1 MLSTRAGSSQRIR
14 QAVVS
19 RGPQNRSEETFMN
32 NEVIISCAVT
42 GAGDSVGVHPAIPV
56 TPEQIANAAIEAAK
70 AGAAIAHIHVR
81 DVETGKGN
89 RDRALF
95 REVVERVRK
104 SDTDVIINLTTGM
117 GGDYIPSEEDPAV
130 AAPGSDYVTPE
141 ERVLHVEELRPEIC
155 SLDCGS
161 MNFGQG
167 LALNTPE
174 HLRVMAERIKGC
186 GVKPEIEAFEL
197 GHIWLAKQLIDE
209 GIVDDPPLFQ
219 LCLGIPWGAEA
230 NAETLLVM
238 RDMLPKGANWAAFG
252 IARMQFPMVAQAMLL
267 GGHVRVGLED
277 NLYLERG
284 VFGSNGQLVAKA
296 VKIIETLGA
305 RVLGPEAAR
314 EKLGLKKQC

>member
-1 MLSTRAGSSQRIR
+1 
-14 QAVVS
+14 
-19 RGPQNRSEETFMN
+19 MN
-32 NEVIISCAVT
+32 DEVIITCAVT
-42 GAGDSVGVHPAIPV
+42 GAGDTVGVHPAIPV
-56 TPEQIANAAIEAAK
+56 TPTQIADAAIDAAR

-81 DVETGKGN
+81 DVDTGKGN

-95 REVVERVRK
+95 REVVERIRAH
-104 SDTDVIINLTTGM
+104 DTDVIINLTTGM
-117 GGDYIPSEEDPAV
+117 GGDYIPSEKDPSV

-161 MNFGQG
+161 MNFGSG
-167 LALNTPE
+167 LALNTID
-174 HLRVMAERIKGC
+174 HLRVMASRIKSC

-197 GHIWLAKQLIDE
+197 GHIWLAKQLIREGVIDE
-209 GIVDDPPLFQ
+209 PPLFQ

-230 NAETLLVM
+230 NARTLLAM
-238 RDMLPKGANWAAFG
+238 RDMLPKGAHWAAFG

-284 VFGSNGQLVAKA
+284 IFASNTQLVERA
-296 VKIIETLGA
+296 VKIVETLGA

-314 EKLGLKKQC
+314 AKLGLRKQR

>member
-1 MLSTRAGSSQRIR
+1 
-14 QAVVS
+14 
-19 RGPQNRSEETFMN
+19 MN
-32 NEVIISCAVT
+32 DEVIITCAVT
-42 GAGDSVGVHPAIPV
+42 GAGETVGVHPAIPV
-56 TPEQIANAAIEAAK
+56 TPEEIAIAAIDAAR

-81 DVETGKGN
+81 DLETGKGN

-95 REVVERVRK
+95 REVVERVRE
-104 SDTDVIINLTTGM
+104 SGTDVIINLTTGM
-117 GGDYIPSEEDPAV
+117 GGDYIPSAEDPAV
-130 AAPGSDYVTPE
+130 AAPESDYVTPE

-161 MNFGQG
+161 MNFGPG
-167 LALNTPE
+167 LVLNTID
-174 HLRVMAERIKGC
+174 HLRVMAEHIKAC
-186 GVKPEIEAFEL
+186 GVKPEIEVFEL
-197 GHIWLAKQLIDE
+197 GHVWLAKQLIKE
-209 GIVDDPPLFQ
+209 GVIEEPPLFQ

-238 RDMLPKGANWAAFG
+238 RDMLPDGAHWAAFG

-284 VFGSNGQLVAKA
+284 VFASNGQLVEKA

-314 EKLGLKKQC
+314 EKLGLRKQR